1 MGLKWFVGLSSGNEA
16 GASVPSDTHLI
27 FKLEQKLSRLL
38 RSVGRLKTTL
48 QAAISR
54 LLMCASSIFGALCSN
69 NATEVGQFSEAMH
82 TASSDQSSCVSQ
94 KKVDV
99 DKPVRPLCITF

>member
-1 MGLKWFVGLSSGNEA
+1 MCLWLYLALILHREGCRLLMGLKWFVGLSSGNEA

-48 QAAISR
+48 Q
-54 LLMCASSIFGALCSN
+54 GAP
-69 NATEVGQFSEAMH
+69 
-82 TASSDQSSCVSQ
+82 SDPGSMVYSAP
-94 KKVDV
+94 K
-99 DKPVRPLCITF
+99 R

>member
-1 MGLKWFVGLSSGNEA
+1 MPVVDGFEVVCRVVFRQPGRRQLTRLNRSLCRSADHLK
-16 GASVPSDTHLI
+16 P
-27 FKLEQKLSRLL
+27 
-38 RSVGRLKTTL
+38 TL

-69 NATEVGQFSEAMH
+69 NATEVGQFSEAIH

-99 DKPVRPLCITF
+99 DEPVRPLCITF